1 MLNPFLNKKK
11 QSRYEIIKRHDTF
24 VKYGILVINVLF
36 MIVAVRAFIN
46 YSYINE
52 NIDKEYQNIAYIIQ
66 RNAYVENFHR
76 SYLQSEYAA
85 YFLGHEN
92 NRMYDNEI
100 LVRIQTKEEAEN
112 QETQTEA
119 RTNA

>member
-1 MLNPFLNKKK
+1 
-11 QSRYEIIKRHDTF
+11 
-24 VKYGILVINVLF
+24 

-119 RTNA
+119 RTNAWINDNQAQILTPSQQWNTFFTKKRESVR